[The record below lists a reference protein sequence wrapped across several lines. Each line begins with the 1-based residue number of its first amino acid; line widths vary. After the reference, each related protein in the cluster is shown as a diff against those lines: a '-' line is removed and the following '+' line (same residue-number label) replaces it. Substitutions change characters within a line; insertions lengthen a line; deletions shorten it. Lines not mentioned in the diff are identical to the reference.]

1 MFGFTNINENQGNG
15 KSPCS
20 LARMATD
27 SLLKGKDINELIP
40 YMKLPMGNIQQV
52 SVRGEISSLMKDI
65 NFNRNYLVSVCY
77 KIVKLLAN

>member
-1 MFGFTNINENQGNG
+1 MFGFTNLNENQGSG

-52 SVRGEISSLMKDI
+52 SVTEETSSLMKNMI
-65 NFNRNYLVSVCY
+65 FFE
-77 KIVKLLAN
+77 